1 MTTRTQI
8 EHAAIIG
15 EYMRKLC
22 KVMIQKRHPLIK
34 AGTYANWHAPSNRL
48 YINLRDYEGVDI
60 YFAFPRDFAGYALR
74 VEDKRER
81 PEAAKEKT
89 QRLAAANIQRI
100 WGEQVAELGDLIF
113 DLLERNAK
121 INAKVIDNTTPKH

>member
-1 MTTRTQI
+1 MTTRTRY
-8 EHAAIIG
+8 EHPAIIHD
-15 EYMRKLC
+15 YMRELC

-34 AGTYANWHAPSNRL
+34 AGTYANWHAPSLRL

-60 YFAFPRDFAGYALR
+60 YFAFPRDFAGHALR

-89 QRLAAANIQRI
+89 QRLAAQNIKRI
-100 WGEQVAELGDLIF
+100 WGDQVAEIGDLIF
-113 DLLERNAK
+113 DQLERIQKKSENK
-121 INAKVIDNTTPKH
+121 